1 MGKLTKEERIRGVN
15 VEIAHL
21 KNIIKMEK
29 RDLEDE
35 TKRIKKRIVGYE
47 KSLKKAQELKKSIK

>member
-1 MGKLTKEERIRGVN
+1 MVKLTKEERMRGVN
-15 VEIAHL
+15 VEISHL

-35 TKRIKKRIVGYE
+35 TKRIKKRIAGYE
-47 KSLKKAQELKKSIK
+47 KSLKKAQELKRTIK